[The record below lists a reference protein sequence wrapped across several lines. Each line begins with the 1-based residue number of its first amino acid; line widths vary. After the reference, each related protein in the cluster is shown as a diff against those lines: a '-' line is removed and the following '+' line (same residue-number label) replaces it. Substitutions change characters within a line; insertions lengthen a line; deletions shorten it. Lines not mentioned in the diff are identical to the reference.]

1 MKTILTAEE
10 AAKEIGCRPE
20 KVRMRMRQRIWN
32 LGRAIPPEKA
42 GTKVW
47 TYEIMRNKLDA
58 FLGKEGENEQNHAEG

>member
-20 KVRMRMRQRIWN
+20 KVRMRMQQRLWD
-32 LGRAIPPEKA
+32 LGRAIPPHKT
-42 GTKVW
+42 GKKVW

-58 FLGKEGENEQNHAEG
+58 FLGKEGEK